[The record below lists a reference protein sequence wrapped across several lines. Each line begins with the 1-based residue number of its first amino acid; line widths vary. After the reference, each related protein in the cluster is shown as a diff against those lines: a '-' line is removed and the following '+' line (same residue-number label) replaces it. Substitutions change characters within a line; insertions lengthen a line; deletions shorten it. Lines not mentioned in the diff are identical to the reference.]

1 MELND
6 VLPILIPGVLM
17 QISMQLF
24 YIRRCIRDRELST
37 LGRML
42 FCVAIAVF
50 NLPAAACY
58 LLMKKDPQADA
69 DEVLKRE
76 NTPDNIQ
83 QGIFLL
89 LIVAYEVLALHL
101 LAGNDALPAFG
112 FLTALLA
119 TIFIML
125 LAGNLTRML
134 ARRTVFLLTNLLLM
148 VLSVMVVY
156 LDATNEAVFI
166 MLLVGMGILNQVPLR
181 QMKPYTVGIFGFHLL
196 AGTARNIRVYGSVP
210 FDEVVRIFYVGS
222 ILFLFALA
230 AMYALKKLLIA
241 NAHLKA
247 ALKKL
252 AFQSEELR
260 RMAVFEE
267 RNRISAEMHDLV
279 GHTLTGAILSLESLE
294 TLTSDRDGRIRE
306 KVAKANELVRKGLE
320 TLRAWVRTEHA
331 DNPVDFSRE
340 VVRLLD
346 EIRETLGLP
355 VNCVYE
361 TPVAPTS
368 HQAGVLLHA
377 IRECATNAIRHG
389 QATEADMLLQEQHGQ
404 LRLTFSD
411 NGTGAGSI
419 VSGSGLRIMRDRIER
434 LGGTLSV
441 YSDEGEG
448 VTVDLT
454 LPVQEKTQMVASK
467 TTNDLRE
474 TSDEVAEYR
483 MPSDR

>member
-148 VLSVMVVY
+148 ALSVMVVY

-166 MLLVGMGILNQVPLR
+166 MLLVGMGILNQVPIR
-181 QMKPYTVGIFGFHLL
+181 QMKPYTVGIFGFPSACRHG
-196 AGTARNIRVYGSVP
+196 AQHSGVWVGSV
-210 FDEVVRIFYVGS
+210 R
-222 ILFLFALA
+222 
-230 AMYALKKLLIA
+230 
-241 NAHLKA
+241 
-247 ALKKL
+247 
-252 AFQSEELR
+252 
-260 RMAVFEE
+260 
-267 RNRISAEMHDLV
+267 
-279 GHTLTGAILSLESLE
+279 
-294 TLTSDRDGRIRE
+294 
-306 KVAKANELVRKGLE
+306 
-320 TLRAWVRTEHA
+320 
-331 DNPVDFSRE
+331 
-340 VVRLLD
+340 
-346 EIRETLGLP
+346 
-355 VNCVYE
+355 
-361 TPVAPTS
+361 
-368 HQAGVLLHA
+368 
-377 IRECATNAIRHG
+377 
-389 QATEADMLLQEQHGQ
+389 
-404 LRLTFSD
+404 
-411 NGTGAGSI
+411 
-419 VSGSGLRIMRDRIER
+419 
-434 LGGTLSV
+434 
-441 YSDEGEG
+441 
-448 VTVDLT
+448 
-454 LPVQEKTQMVASK
+454 
-467 TTNDLRE
+467 
-474 TSDEVAEYR
+474 
-483 MPSDR
+483 